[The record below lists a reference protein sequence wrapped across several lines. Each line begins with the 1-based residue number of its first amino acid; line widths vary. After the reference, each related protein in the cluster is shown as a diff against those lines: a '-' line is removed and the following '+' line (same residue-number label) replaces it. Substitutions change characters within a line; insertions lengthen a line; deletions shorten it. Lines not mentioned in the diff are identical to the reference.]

1 LPKTIVVSTEEIR
14 DALEEPVASVVDAV
28 KVTLDKTP
36 PELAAVIIEQG
47 IVLTGGGALLHGI
60 DARLQHETGMP
71 IVIARD
77 PLHAVAIGS
86 GQSLEEFD
94 ALKGVLFSSNGDR

>member
-1 LPKTIVVSTEEIR
+1 MRAI
-14 DALEEPVASVVDAV
+14 VDAV

-36 PELAAVIIEQG
+36 ARAGRRHHGARGSCLA
-47 IVLTGGGALLHGI
+47 GGGALLNGL
-60 DARLQHETGMP
+60 DARLHHETGMP
-71 IVIARD
+71 IVIAPN

-94 ALKGVLFSSNGDR
+94 ALKSVLFSSSGH